1 MSLIVDERKSIA
13 LKHVSLYS
21 QINERREE
29 DKHSFQENKFITT
42 IKKNTA
48 KYNLDNISRTKAY
61 AAYFNRNPE
70 IKWAF
75 LASMVSRNA
84 GWNMTDLQ
92 GRWFSLALDWQKR
105 FPIFLTY
112 EMANWLI
119 FNDAYPQLLLY
130 ELSLHYNR
138 PFFHLLKE
146 FNVSCFMEAEWQCFW
161 EEGDKERLMTSLII
175 NEQNLIQ
182 EPVLQNKKIKR
193 KVFGTSVYAFQ
204 DMGHFSCVIF
214 PTLEGRLYGYSVHG
228 FQKLDNR
235 IELGKKLAA
244 LLFFDELKDSFYNF
258 SLQTE
263 HTGSRYDY
271 EQYLHGNSYRETPFL
286 RGVYPVIP
294 HEKVKTQNDWVFGQ
308 AKHISKWRKPISP
321 VINGKM
327 DITKWFIH
335 KQHQMHS
342 LIALKS
348 WL

>member
-1 MSLIVDERKSIA
+1 M
-13 LKHVSLYS
+13 KHVSLYLD
-21 QINERREE
+21 IKERRQKG
-29 DKHSFQENKFITT
+29 KHSFQENKFITT

-61 AAYFNRNPE
+61 AAYYNRNPDV
-70 IKWAF
+70 KWAF

-92 GRWFSLALDWQKR
+92 GRWYTLALDWKKR
-105 FPIFLTY
+105 YPIFLTY

-119 FNDAYPQLLLY
+119 FEDAYPQLLLY

-138 PFFHLLKE
+138 PLFHLLKE
-146 FNVSCFMEAEWQCFW
+146 FNVSCFMEAEWQYFW
-161 EEGDKERLMTSLII
+161 ETGDKERMVTSLII

-182 EPVLQNKKIKR
+182 EPVLNNRKFQR
-193 KVFGTSVYAFQ
+193 KVFGTSVYLFQ
-204 DMGHFSCVIF
+204 DLGHFSCVVF
-214 PTLEGRLYGYSVHG
+214 PTLDGRLYGHSVHG
-228 FQKLDNR
+228 FQKLSNR

-244 LLFFDELKDSFYNF
+244 LLFSEELKDSFFHF

-263 HTGSRYDY
+263 PTGSRFDY
-271 EQYLHGNSYRETPFL
+271 ERYLDASLYRETPFL

-294 HEKVKTQNDWVFGQ
+294 HCKEKREKDWVFTQ
-308 AKHISKWRKPISP
+308 AKHLEKWRKPVSLKR
-321 VINGKM
+321 NERM
-327 DITKWFIH
+327 ELTKWFIH

-342 LIALKS
+342 LIAMKN

>member
-1 MSLIVDERKSIA
+1 MEK
-13 LKHVSLYS
+13 
-21 QINERREE
+21 RRE
-29 DKHSFQENKFITT
+29 KYTYSFQENKFITT
-42 IKKNTA
+42 IRKNTA
-48 KYNLDNISRTKAY
+48 KYNVDNISRTKAY
-61 AAYFNRNPE
+61 ASYYNRNPE
-70 IKWAF
+70 VRWAF

-92 GRWFSLALDWQKR
+92 GRWFKLALEWQKR

-130 ELSLHYNR
+130 ELSIYYNK
-138 PFFHLLKE
+138 PLFHLLKE
-146 FNVSCFMEAEWQCFW
+146 FNVSCFMEAEWEYFW
-161 EEGDKERLMTSLII
+161 KSGDRERLVTSLII

-182 EPVLQNKKIKR
+182 EPVLHNKKLKR

-204 DMGHFSCVIF
+204 DLGHFSCVVF

-235 IELGKKLAA
+235 IELGKKLAS
-244 LLFFDELKDSFYNF
+244 LLFSVELKNSFYNF
-258 SLQTE
+258 SLKTE
-263 HTGSRYDY
+263 HTGSRFDY
-271 EQYLHGNSYRETPFL
+271 EQYLHENLFRETPLL
-286 RGVYPVIP
+286 RGIYPIIP
-294 HEKVKTQNDWVFGQ
+294 HKNVKTPDDWVFKKV
-308 AKHISKWRKPISP
+308 KHIPKWKSP
-321 VINGKM
+321 VSPIANKKI
-327 DITKWFIH
+327 DLTKWFIH

>member
-1 MSLIVDERKSIA
+1 MSLFVDERSYMA
-13 LKHVSLYS
+13 MEHDSLYS
-21 QINERREE
+21 EIKERREK
-29 DKHSFQENKFITT
+29 DNHSFQENKFITT

-61 AAYFNRNPE
+61 AAYYNRNPE
-70 IKWAF
+70 VKWAF

-92 GRWFSLALDWQKR
+92 GRWFTLALEWQKR

-119 FNDAYPQLLLY
+119 FKDAFPQLLLY
-130 ELSLHYNR
+130 ESSLYYNR
-138 PFFHLLKE
+138 PLFHLLKE
-146 FNVSCFMEAEWQCFW
+146 FNVSCFMEAEWQYFW
-161 EEGDKERLMTSLII
+161 EVGDRERLMTSLII

-182 EPVLQNKKIKR
+182 EPVLHNKKLKR

-204 DMGHFSCVIF
+204 DLGHFSCVIF

-235 IELGKKLAA
+235 IELGKRLAS
-244 LLFFDELKDSFYNF
+244 LLFSKEVNNSFYQF
-258 SLQTE
+258 SIKTE
-263 HTGSRYDY
+263 HTGSRFDY
-271 EQYLHGNSYRETPFL
+271 EQFLHENLFRETPFL

-294 HEKVKTQNDWVFGQ
+294 HSEEKTQKDWVHAQ
-308 AKHISKWRKPISP
+308 AKHIQKWQRP
-321 VINGKM
+321 VLREKNEQI
-327 DITKWFIH
+327 DVTKWFIH

-342 LIALKS
+342 LIALKN